1 MFKMIKNPETGETCI
16 RPMLVG
22 SIKNKYLRRLAIM
35 AAYPF
40 TLLVTWV
47 INYAALII
55 AFVLGLV
62 VDTARFVSKFVFFT
76 YRHIRMI
83 FQAPWNSE
91 VWNRPRTSKDEWMN

>member
-1 MFKMIKNPETGETCI
+1 MKNPETGERII
-16 RPMLVG
+16 RPMMVG
-22 SIKNKYLRRLAIM
+22 SIKNTYLRRTAIVLAF
-35 AAYPF
+35 PF

-76 YRHIRMI
+76 YLHIRMI

-91 VWNRPRTSKDEWMN
+91 VWNRPRTDKDEWMN